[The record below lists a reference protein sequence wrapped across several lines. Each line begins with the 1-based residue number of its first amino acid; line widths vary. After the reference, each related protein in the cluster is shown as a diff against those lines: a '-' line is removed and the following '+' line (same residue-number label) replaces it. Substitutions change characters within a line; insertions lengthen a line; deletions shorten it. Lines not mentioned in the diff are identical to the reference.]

1 MKDTTLR
8 QDVLDE
14 LEFEPSIDAADI
26 GVAVED
32 GTVTLTG
39 HVPTYTQKRTAENI
53 VKRVKGVRAI
63 AQEIEVRPFGTHM
76 TADDE
81 IAKRAVN
88 SLQWN
93 SSVPKDSVLVKV
105 ENGAVSL
112 SGKVH
117 WHYQK
122 QAAEKAVRDLTG
134 VKSVSNQIEITPS
147 VSPTDVRQ
155 RIESALKRD
164 AELEAK
170 RIMVR
175 VDDRQVTLDGKV
187 RTWAERDA
195 VERAAWAAPGVTS
208 VVDHIAI
215 GASS

>member
-1 MKDTTLR
+1 MNDSDLR
-8 QDVLDE
+8 QDVIDE
-14 LEFEPSIDAADI
+14 LEFEPSIDSADI

-39 HVPTYTQKRTAENI
+39 HVPTYSQKRTAENI

-63 AQEIEVRPFGTHM
+63 AQEIEVRTIGSHI

-88 SLQWN
+88 SLLWN
-93 SSVPKDSVLVKV
+93 SSIPRDSVQIKV
-105 ENGAVSL
+105 ENGHVAL
-112 SGKVH
+112 SGKVK
-117 WHYQK
+117 WYFEK
-122 QAAEKAVRDLTG
+122 LAAEKAVRNLTG
-134 VKSVSNQIEITPS
+134 VKSISNLISIEPS
-147 VSPTDVRQ
+147 VRPTDVRQ
-155 RIESALKRD
+155 SIENALRRD

-170 RIMVR
+170 RIHVK
-175 VDDRQVTLDGKV
+175 VEDRKVILDGKV

-195 VERAAWAAPGVTS
+195 AERAAWAAPGVSS

-215 GASS
+215 GA

>member
-1 MKDTTLR
+1 MQDTVLR
-8 QDVLDE
+8 QDVIDE

-39 HVPTYTQKRTAENI
+39 HVPTYSQKRTAESI

-63 AQEIEVRPFGTHM
+63 AQQIEVRPVGSHI

-81 IAKRAVN
+81 IAKRAAN
-88 SLQWN
+88 FLHWN
-93 SSVPKDSVLVKV
+93 SSVPKDAVQVKV
-105 ENGAVSL
+105 ENGIVSL
-112 SGKVH
+112 SGKVK
-117 WHYQK
+117 WYFEK
-122 QAAEKAVRDLTG
+122 QAAEKAVRDITG
-134 VKSVSNQIEITPS
+134 VKGVSNLISIEPS

-155 RIESALKRD
+155 RIENALRRD

-170 RIMVR
+170 RIMVK
-175 VDDRQVTLDGKV
+175 VDDRKVTLDGKV

-195 VERAAWAAPGVTS
+195 VERAAWAAPGVNS

-215 GASS
+215 GI

>member
-1 MKDTTLR
+1 MKDTELR
-8 QDVLDE
+8 QDVIDE

-39 HVPTYTQKRTAENI
+39 HVPTYSQKRTAENI

-63 AQEIEVRPFGTHM
+63 AQEIEVRPIGSHF

-81 IAKRAVN
+81 IAKRAAN
-88 SLQWN
+88 SLRWN
-93 SSVPKDSVLVKV
+93 SSIPKDAVQVKV
-105 ENGAVSL
+105 ENGLVSL
-112 SGKVH
+112 SGKVK
-117 WHYQK
+117 WYFEK

-134 VKSVSNQIEITPS
+134 VKGVSNLITIEPS

-155 RIESALKRD
+155 RIESALRRD
-164 AELEAK
+164 AELEAQ
-170 RIMVR
+170 RIQVK
-175 VDDRQVTLDGKV
+175 VDERKVTLDGKV

-195 VERAAWAAPGVTS
+195 AERAAWAAPGVTS

-215 GASS
+215 GL

>member
-1 MKDTTLR
+1 MKDTELR
-8 QDVLDE
+8 QDVIEE

-39 HVPTYTQKRTAENI
+39 HVPTYSQKQKAENI

-63 AQEIEVRPFGTHM
+63 AQEIEVRPIGSHI

-81 IAKRAVN
+81 IAKRVAN
-88 SLQWN
+88 SLRWN
-93 SSVPKDSVLVKV
+93 SSVPKDTVQVRV
-105 ENGAVSL
+105 ENGFVSL
-112 SGKVH
+112 SGKVR
-117 WHYQK
+117 WHFEK

-134 VKSVSNQIEITPS
+134 VKGVSNLISIEPS
-147 VSPTDVRQ
+147 VSPIDVRQ
-155 RIESALKRD
+155 RIENALRRD

-170 RIMVR
+170 RIQVK
-175 VDDRQVTLDGKV
+175 VDDRKVTLDGTV

-195 VERAAWAAPGVTS
+195 VERAAWAAPGVNS

-215 GASS
+215 GA

>member
-1 MKDTTLR
+1 MKDKDLR
-8 QDVLDE
+8 QDVVDE

-39 HVPTYTQKRTAENI
+39 HVPTYAQKRMAENI

-63 AQEIEVRPFGTHM
+63 AQEIEVRPVGSHI

-81 IAKRAVN
+81 IAHRAAN
-88 SLQWN
+88 SLRWN
-93 SSVPKDSVLVKV
+93 SSVPKDAVQVKV
-105 ENGAVSL
+105 EKGLVTL
-112 SGKVH
+112 SGKVK
-117 WHYQK
+117 WYFEK
-122 QAAEKAVRDLTG
+122 LAAEKAVRDLTG
-134 VKSVSNQIEITPS
+134 VKSVSNLIQIAPS

-155 RIESALKRD
+155 RIENALRRD

-170 RIMVR
+170 GINVK
-175 VDDRQVTLDGKV
+175 VDERKVTLDGKV

-195 VERAAWAAPGVTS
+195 AERAAWAAPGVNS
-208 VVDHIAI
+208 VVDHISI
-215 GASS
+215 GA